1 MNDNRMR
8 REGSQGRL
16 QVPPV
21 RRTVETQGQRRRIEV
36 TEVQQEQDMEE
47 RRNSQMSNRV
57 SKKTSAHKKK
67 IKRLWTILAVEV
79 VFFGLLIIGYGVYY
93 MNSKLNQLNY
103 EDIDEEELSINEG
116 LSDVTKE
123 KYTTIALFGLDARD
137 VTSDEGNRSD
147 TIIIASINNETKE
160 VRLLSIYRDTY
171 MQFSSSTSSYDG
183 CYSKITH
190 AYAYGGAKGSVATL
204 NRNMDLQI
212 TDYVTVNFLSLAD
225 IVDDLGGITV
235 NVDYDEMNS
244 INIWLPET
252 AQIAGRS
259 YKGLYET
266 GDVTLDGLQAVTYC
280 RIRNIGAGDIDRAG
294 RQREVLSAILDK
306 AKQSDMATLNKI
318 MDDVLPEISTSL
330 TKQELLTLM
339 SSVFEYELTE
349 NDGFPFV
356 YNSNYYYD
364 EIAGQDL
371 SIVVSGDLEY
381 NVELAHE
388 FLYDAV
394 IDTTSDNSYP
404 SVDDTSSDSG
414 EATSEI
420 DVNASNV
427 VDEEQL
433 YTPSITLQNINEA
446 IINKTG
452 VYKYDDPEFRGQF

>member
-1 MNDNRMR
+1 MDDNRVR
-8 REGSQGRL
+8 RGENQGRL
-16 QVPPV
+16 QVPPI
-21 RRTVETQGQRRRIEV
+21 RRTMETQGQRRYTTV
-36 TEVQQEQDMEE
+36 SVVPQERDMEE
-47 RRNSQMSNRV
+47 RRKSQMANRV
-57 SKKTSAHKKK
+57 SKKALARKKK

-79 VFFGLLIIGYGVYY
+79 VFFCLLIIIYGVYY
-93 MNSKLNQLNY
+93 MNSKLNKLNY
-103 EDIDEEELSINEG
+103 EDIDEDELSINEG
-116 LSDVTKE
+116 LSDITQK

-137 VTSDEGNRSD
+137 VTLDEGNRSD

-160 VRLLSIYRDTY
+160 VRLLSVYRDTY
-171 MQFSSSTSSYDG
+171 MQFASSTSSYDG

-190 AYAYGGAKGSVATL
+190 AYAYGGAKGAIATL

-244 INIWLPET
+244 VNTWLPET

-259 YKGLYET
+259 YNGLYET

-280 RIRNIGAGDIDRAG
+280 RIRNIGQGDIDRAG

-306 AKQSDMATLNKI
+306 AKQSDIATLNNI

-330 TKQELLTLM
+330 TKQELLSLM
-339 SSVFEYELTE
+339 SGVFEYELTE

-356 YNSNYYYD
+356 YTANYYDD
-364 EIAGQDL
+364 EIVGQEL
-371 SIVVSGDLEY
+371 SIVVSGDMEY

-388 FLYDAV
+388 FLYDA
-394 IDTTSDNSYP
+394 TTDNSYP
-404 SVDDTSSDSG
+404 SGGEDTTG
-414 EATSEI
+414 EV

-427 VDEEQL
+427 VDDEKF
-433 YTPSITLQNINEA
+433 YTPSITLQNINDA

-452 VYKYDDPEFRGQF
+452 VYRYDDPEFRGQF